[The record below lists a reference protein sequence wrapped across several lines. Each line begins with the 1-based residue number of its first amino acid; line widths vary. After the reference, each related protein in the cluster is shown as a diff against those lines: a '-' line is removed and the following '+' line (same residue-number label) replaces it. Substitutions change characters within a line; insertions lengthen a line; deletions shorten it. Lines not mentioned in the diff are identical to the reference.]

1 MRKAR
6 RHQKKFILA
15 VIFAALAPVFF
26 GRRAE
31 TLVTESKGRTE
42 ARSTNPTDESL
53 TGKVVRVM
61 DGDTVELLVTDAE
74 RKQRVRIRLAGIDAP
89 ERSQA
94 FGEVCRESL
103 AGVVAGKDVQIRVR
117 GKDRYSRTLGVIFV
131 RKDAKGSTEDV
142 NLGQISA
149 GCAWHYKQYLMN
161 QLPREREQY
170 AAAEETARKARQGLW
185 RDAHPQP
192 PWEFRLSKKGRSSR

>member
-1 MRKAR
+1 
-6 RHQKKFILA
+6 
-15 VIFAALAPVFF
+15 
-26 GRRAE
+26 
-31 TLVTESKGRTE
+31 
-42 ARSTNPTDESL
+42 
-53 TGKVVRVM
+53 M

-131 RKDAKGSTEDV
+131 RKDAKGSTKDV

-185 RDAHPQP
+185 RDPHPQP